1 MLLNFKDFK
10 TRLTPSSPPRAVPVV
25 AQGKSGP
32 LAAVP
37 PKSPSSK
44 LAIENY
50 DDLYNAVQARLKQH
64 AGERFSPGN
73 QGSAPSRSRWRER
86 LAGAEPPADSPHQA
100 FALLCVNLDGCK
112 EIYDLHG
119 GGVGDE
125 LLRIVATRLSRA
137 VRTEDMVGRVGDCE
151 FACLLS
157 GSPSRVELVHLAC
170 KLFDVVETP
179 LQIGPLKLMVHPSIG
194 IAMGPDHGAT
204 AYALVNSA
212 YTATHRAKA
221 QMTGYAFFEE
231 LADA

>member
-10 TRLTPSSPPRAVPVV
+10 SRLTPPPRAVPVV
-25 AQGKSGP
+25 AQDTP
-32 LAAVP
+32 PALAAAP
-37 PKSPSSK
+37 LQSPRPR

-50 DDLYNAVQARLKQH
+50 DDLYNAVQARLKH
-64 AGERFSPGN
+64 NAGERLSPGD
-73 QGSAPSRSRWRER
+73 QGSVLSRSRLRDR
-86 LAGAEPPADSPHQA
+86 LAGSVPHADSPRQA

-112 EIYDLHG
+112 EITDLHG

-125 LLRIVATRLSRA
+125 LLRIVATRLTRA
-137 VRTEDMVGRVGDCE
+137 VRAEDMVGRVGDSE

-157 GSPSRVELVHLAC
+157 GSPSRVDLVHLAC

-212 YTATHRAKA
+212 YTATHRARA
-221 QMTGYAFFEE
+221 QMTGYAFFED